1 MKDKKK
7 SRRDS
12 LPNLDQPG
20 PSNVVNPEDSQSNK
34 ENKSLVVEDQ
44 GVPFILVDCST
55 YTVRSDLESALSQ
68 VEKVRM
74 EKVQRDIDELQLPQL
89 EDVTPPPELDMP
101 INLGAKAMAK
111 MKYEEDERRFKEDL
125 QNLKISVPERDP
137 FSFGDLTKFEM
148 RQSENKLLQQTA
160 TNLEQIRCKLEHL
173 KSLQDG
179 MTAPKVTVTP
189 LMPERPVIRR
199 EGTFDVKREDDPNG
213 EITEALAPNPT
224 INLLSER
231 RKPIPDTKQIINQIG
246 DLLMKLQLQQNDSK
260 SLDEGSLYSYMVT
273 IKPAGGVSNCS
284 VQPITDLKSREDRT
298 AGQVNNLRFS
308 QAPSINIFSPANGD
322 GTRPGV
328 SSNLIDESS
337 FRTTSLPEIS
347 STPVKSP
354 FLGKRPGSFL
364 KVPTPTRFCHGR
376 KRD

>member
-246 DLLMKLQLQQNDSK
+246 DLLMKLQLQQND
-260 SLDEGSLYSYMVT
+260 
-273 IKPAGGVSNCS
+273 N
-284 VQPITDLKSREDRT
+284 LKSREDRT